1 LIRIFKNQ
9 PVRFGF
15 GFISLKLKNQTK
27 PNQTKPKKQ
36 KKPSQTEKNRTEP
49 KPVGLSRFGFFKSV
63 WLLFFNK
70 NQTEND
76 HPYLQPTIKSLNI
89 YPRKLKLD

>member
-27 PNQTKPKKQ
+27 PNRKNKKNRAKP
-36 KKPSQTEKNRTEP
+36 EKNRTEP
-49 KPVGLSRFGFFKSV
+49 KPVGLNRFGFFKSV